1 MKEDRIKS
9 KRQMENNSKNLNIIL
24 GEERKK
30 RINKEIEEKIIQDI
44 EMPEL
49 ERRKIELGILF
60 YKILSNF
67 QLKFSRFPFLVV
79 VNMIKNLFFMIH
91 KF

>member
-60 YKILSNF
+60 YKILSFFYQNLRDF
-67 QLKFSRFPFLVV
+67 RFYL
-79 VNMIKNLFFMIH
+79 L
-91 KF
+91 

>member
-9 KRQMENNSKNLNIIL
+9 KRQMEANTKNLNIII

-30 RINKEIEEKIIQDI
+30 RIHKDLDERNLQDI

-49 ERRKIELGILF
+49 ERRKHELG
-60 YKILSNF
+60 
-67 QLKFSRFPFLVV
+67 KFT
-79 VNMIKNLFFMIH
+79 
-91 KF
+91 

>member
-9 KRQMENNSKNLNIIL
+9 KRQMEHNSKNINLII

-30 RINKEIEEKIIQDI
+30 RINKEIEERIIQDI

-49 ERRKIELGILF
+49 ERRKIELGTF
-60 YKILSNF
+60 
-67 QLKFSRFPFLVV
+67 
-79 VNMIKNLFFMIH
+79 
-91 KF
+91 